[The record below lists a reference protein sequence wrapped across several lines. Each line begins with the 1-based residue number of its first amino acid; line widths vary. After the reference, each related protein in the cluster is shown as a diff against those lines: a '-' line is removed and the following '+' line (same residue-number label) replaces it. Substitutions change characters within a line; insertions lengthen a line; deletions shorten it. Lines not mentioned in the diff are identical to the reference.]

1 MAVHE
6 YSTYCPSMNEKA
18 KALYEEAIT
27 IRYKLGTGILSY
39 AEAIEALKPY
49 ETYYNTTNERIAN
62 EFGVNGKKF
71 NPKAFLR

>member
-1 MAVHE
+1 
-6 YSTYCPSMNEKA
+6 MNDKA

-27 IRYKLGTGILSY
+27 IRYKLAQGILSY

-49 ETYYNTTNERIAN
+49 ADYYNETNDRIAK
-62 EFGVNGKKF
+62 EFGVKGKKF